1 MFKTILSKI
10 INIVFGLSLNYL
22 LKLLNF
28 VVIFR
33 VGNAIGDH
41 VYMSNIIREINIK
54 TKKKFYFLQIIMSFF
69 LIIKSL

>member
-41 VYMSNIIREINIK
+41 VY
-54 TKKKFYFLQIIMSFF
+54 
-69 LIIKSL
+69 